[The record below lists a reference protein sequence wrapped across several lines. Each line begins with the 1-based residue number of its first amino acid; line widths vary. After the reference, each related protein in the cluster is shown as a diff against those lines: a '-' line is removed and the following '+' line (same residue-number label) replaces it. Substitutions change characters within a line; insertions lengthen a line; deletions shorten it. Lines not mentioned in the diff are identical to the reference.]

1 MIYLQYSIRS
11 LYLHK
16 KCQIKHYDFHLL
28 RGHRHSFQIQF
39 KPIAIKLTINHNPHK
54 VSFCPHLLMVM
65 LMMVENK
72 AFRREIQFD
81 LTLKR

>member
-39 KPIAIKLTINHNPHK
+39 KPIAIKLTINH
-54 VSFCPHLLMVM
+54 
-65 LMMVENK
+65 
-72 AFRREIQFD
+72 IQSVVLSSPFD
-81 LTLKR
+81 DDADDGGIDGRKQSI